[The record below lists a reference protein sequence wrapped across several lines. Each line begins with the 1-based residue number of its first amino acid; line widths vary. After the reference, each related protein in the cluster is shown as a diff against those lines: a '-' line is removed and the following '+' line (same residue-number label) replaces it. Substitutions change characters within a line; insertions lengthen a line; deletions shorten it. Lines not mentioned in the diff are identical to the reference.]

1 MSSKERID
9 IDESPTRGI
18 EHKASQ
24 TNISYGKSQ
33 CHYYSK
39 IGHVGSP
46 CPNFCRKLQ
55 TKT

>member
-9 IDESPTRGI
+9 IDESPTRGL
-18 EHKASQ
+18 EQKASQ

-39 IGHVGSP
+39 IGHVDSP
-46 CPNFCRKLQ
+46 CPNFRGKTQ